1 MKMVNNKQLKNKQN
15 ELDKKKWLDSEYG
28 EDTCGSYAFC
38 AKCDKAKEYPCANAF
53 YLFRAK
59 K

>member
-1 MKMVNNKQLKNKQN
+1 MVNNKQLKSKQN
-15 ELDKKKWLDSEYG
+15 ELDKKKWLDSECG
-28 EDTCGSYAFC
+28 EDTCGTYAFC
-38 AKCDKAKEYPCANAF
+38 AKCDKTQEYPCARAF